1 MINIL
6 KHEEIYD
13 TIFTEMIPSAKKYI
27 WIATADIKDLYVKQG
42 RGMIP
47 FLDVLSDKIKS
58 GVLVRLIHAK
68 EPGPQ
73 FRKDFDRH
81 PELIHSLERMLCPRN
96 HMKLIIV
103 DGKKAF
109 MGSANLTGAGM
120 GMKSKNTRN
129 FETGL
134 YTDDK
139 EQVKEIS
146 DIYDNLW
153 MGSHCKSC
161 RRKSYCAESLE
172 N

>member
-1 MINIL
+1 
-6 KHEEIYD
+6 
-13 TIFTEMIPSAKKYI
+13 
-27 WIATADIKDLYVKQG
+27 
-42 RGMIP
+42 
-47 FLDVLSDKIKS
+47 
-58 GVLVRLIHAK
+58 
-68 EPGPQ
+68 
-73 FRKDFDRH
+73 
-81 PELIHSLERMLCPRN
+81 
-96 HMKLIIV
+96 MKLIIV